1 MEKFKG
7 WNLKDEN
14 PFGDGGSSSVYECE
28 NSNKKMYK
36 KLYILKK
43 LNNNNKNRKDRK
55 KRLINEIETLKKIDN
70 LRVVKVVDSYKNE
83 DEIWYVME
91 KGESIINFLKSQE
104 DLNGSFDKCF
114 LKKIF
119 KNALFLF
126 KTLKKINE
134 KGIYHR
140 DIKPENLIK
149 IKNKVVFIDFGI
161 SHNKEK
167 ITNLTEKYDKYALG
181 AKFYMAPEMRRTP
194 ATADYSSVDVYSLT
208 KTLWVCITGQNY
220 SFDGEYS
227 RISNNFLKYN
237 RSFDLRYFNKDN
249 IDRLHILFER
259 NTSNNVN
266 LRMSIDETILLLDD
280 FIYFGFNDY
289 GLLLRDYKN
298 KSEKNFYVKKIF
310 PYIKNS
316 YFSKLSL
323 KKLNRDIINLLCL
336 FESNNIIEYEEDY
349 MIDENNNK
357 NIIENVDIEIKLM
370 LNNMKDLTETEY
382 RITLKIKTNLKN
394 YKFVENL
401 FI

>member
-1 MEKFKG
+1 MEKFNE
-7 WNLKDEN
+7 WSLKSEI
-14 PFGDGGSSSVYECE
+14 PFGEGGSSSVYECE
-28 NSNKKMYK
+28 NSNKEMYK
-36 KLYILKK
+36 KSYILKK
-43 LNNNNKNRKDRK
+43 LNKSSKKREDRK
-55 KRLINEIETLKKIDN
+55 KRLINEIETLKKIDD
-70 LRVVKVVDSYKNE
+70 LRVVKVVDSYKNG
-83 DEIWYVME
+83 DEIWYIME

-104 DLNGSFDKCF
+104 DSNGSFDKYF

-126 KTLKKINE
+126 KTLKKINT

-149 IKNKVVFIDFGI
+149 MKNKVVFIDFGI

-208 KTLWVCITGQNY
+208 KTLWVCITGQDY

-237 RSFDLRYFNKDN
+237 RSFELRYFNKDILEN
-249 IDRLHILFER
+249 LHIIFER

-266 LRMSIDETILLLDD
+266 LRMNVDETISLLKN
-280 FIYFGFNDY
+280 FIYLGFNNY
-289 GLLLRDYKN
+289 GFLLRDYKN
-298 KSEKNFYVKKIF
+298 KSEKKFYVKKIF